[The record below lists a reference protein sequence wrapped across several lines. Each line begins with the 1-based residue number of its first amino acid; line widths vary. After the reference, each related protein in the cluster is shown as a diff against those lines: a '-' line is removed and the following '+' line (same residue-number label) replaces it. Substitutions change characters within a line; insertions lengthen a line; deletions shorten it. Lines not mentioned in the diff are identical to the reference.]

1 MNKMNLPAPFGQ
13 VTPTPPVVSQPMKKS
28 MGTIERLKFSRVVEG
43 DWRGIA
49 VLSFFSSGI
58 LVILILICGIVVS
71 FWLMVFGKR
80 RPVMVLFICALIS
93 CLKTICNSKH
103 SNL

>member
-28 MGTIERLKFSRVVEG
+28 MGTKERECCGGGL
-43 DWRGIA
+43 WGIA

-58 LVILILICGIVVS
+58 LVILILICSIVVS

-80 RPVMVLFICALIS
+80 RPVMVLRY
-93 CLKTICNSKH
+93 CLFV
-103 SNL
+103 L